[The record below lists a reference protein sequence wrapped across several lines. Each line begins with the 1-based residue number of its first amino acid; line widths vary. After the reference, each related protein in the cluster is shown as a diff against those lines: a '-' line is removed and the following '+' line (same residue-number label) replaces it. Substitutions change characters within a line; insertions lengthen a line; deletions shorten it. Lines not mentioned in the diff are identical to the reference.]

1 MKKKL
6 VRLSPKNSFDGVSR
20 SEQEA
25 LAVAYEEL
33 YDYLLLERDEAEDW
47 SVINV
52 RRQGNRT
59 VR

>member
-6 VRLSPKNSFDGVSR
+6 VRLAPKNNFDGVSR

-33 YDYLLLERDEAEDW
+33 FDYLLLEKDEE
-47 SVINV
+47 NK
-52 RRQGNRT
+52 T
-59 VR
+59 EH